1 MTCTS
6 VANSIVDL
14 IVLIYS
20 RIHYVQPNKI
30 VDGLL
35 FLGRSPN
42 GVMKIKRPSMPSCQ
56 VQLMPSCQVPSEEPG
71 RNAEIGKRTELFFWC
86 NQEWMNEWIPWGV
99 KHHWARVI
107 VFFGVGWVEKR
118 KRFLLELFLV
128 VRLMGQIKS
137 YVTNNLQYTQYTMF
151 FFRPKNGGWYFCSGS
166 VSEKLGSVCWNS
178 PQGWRHWL
186 VWKPFKDSK
195 NNSDKWR
202 TSSHDRRLA
211 GWPGE
216 FLVMLGSG

>member
-42 GVMKIKRPSMPSCQ
+42 GVMKIKRPSMLPMSNSCPLARSQVKSLEETLKSEKGPSCFF
-56 VQLMPSCQVPSEEPG
+56 G
-71 RNAEIGKRTELFFWC
+71 ATRN
-86 NQEWMNEWIPWGV
+86 EWMNEWIPWGV

-107 VFFGVGWVEKR
+107 VFFGVMWVENER
-118 KRFLLELFLV
+118 GFFGALFGSTVDGPNQVL
-128 VRLMGQIKS
+128 RNKQPTIYSIYPCFFSGQK
-137 YVTNNLQYTQYTMF
+137 M
-151 FFRPKNGGWYFCSGS
+151 GGWYFCCGS
-166 VSEKLGSVCWNS
+166 VSEKLGSVCCFFT
-178 PQGWRHWL
+178 PRVTPLTGLKTLQGLEEQQRQ
-186 VWKPFKDSK
+186 VK
-195 NNSDKWR
+195 NFLTRQKVGGLAPV
-202 TSSHDRRLA
+202 SS
-211 GWPGE
+211 W
-216 FLVMLGSG
+216 